1 MAYQNKKKPQQGIYP
16 GSGVSQGGNAARPIA
31 LRNGPPSSQSGGA
44 AKAVV
49 RKAAPKPTGSM
60 KPVGSGG
67 TVKAPVQRPGK
78 APVVKPVKPKPIP
91 AARPA
96 PKLTQIGIPKPPP
109 RPVVDA
115 RDSKK
120 RFAQQQAQ
128 QAWDKKYGKSSKPVA
143 EWGGTPTT
151 GSPTSVAPPV
161 KKPVLGDLDTRD
173 VIWQQDMNDAMLARD
188 NASMDLTG
196 IEQQLKDNPAVFAKM
211 LEATRMASRQSTE
224 ASNANLAARGI
235 FNSGEAVNE
244 YARAKNDFYDRK
256 SSLDSMYGEGA
267 ANALNLQKTQ
277 IIKARD
283 DAYKNAEDRANLAT
297 LQRRLDETAA
307 NPPDSVV
314 TPEPVKANTAVGSAV
329 QTGIKGK
336 AGAYRQGGAWFFR
349 NNSGFATRVPNPTKE
364 WLAKVGVVKA
374 KY

>member
-1 MAYQNKKKPQQGIYP
+1 
-16 GSGVSQGGNAARPIA
+16 
-31 LRNGPPSSQSGGA
+31 
-44 AKAVV
+44 
-49 RKAAPKPTGSM
+49 
-60 KPVGSGG
+60 
-67 TVKAPVQRPGK
+67 
-78 APVVKPVKPKPIP
+78 
-91 AARPA
+91 
-96 PKLTQIGIPKPPP
+96 
-109 RPVVDA
+109 
-115 RDSKK
+115 
-120 RFAQQQAQ
+120 
-128 QAWDKKYGKSSKPVA
+128 
-143 EWGGTPTT
+143 
-151 GSPTSVAPPV
+151 
-161 KKPVLGDLDTRD
+161 
-173 VIWQQDMNDAMLARD
+173 
-188 NASMDLTG
+188 
-196 IEQQLKDNPAVFAKM
+196 
-211 LEATRMASRQSTE
+211 MASRQSTE

-314 TPEPVKANTAVGSAV
+314 TPPAPVAVKPNTAVGPAV
-329 QTGIKGK
+329 QSGIKGRP
-336 AGAYRQGGAWFFR
+336 GAYREGGAWFYR
-349 NNSGFATRVPNPTKE
+349 NASGFRQSVPNPTKE